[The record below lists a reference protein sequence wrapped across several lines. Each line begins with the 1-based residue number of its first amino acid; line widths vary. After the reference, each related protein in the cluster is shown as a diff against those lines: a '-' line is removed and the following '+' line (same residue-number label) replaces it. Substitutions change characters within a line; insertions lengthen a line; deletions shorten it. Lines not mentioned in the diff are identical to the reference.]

1 MPTGRQITL
10 FACAPSFEKPYPF
23 LKSEKIISMT
33 VRAKAELDIA
43 VGGLA
48 NDGDW
53 MQITPGERL
62 ALRISSGE
70 TNGRYAAM
78 EVIAGSGF
86 GPPLHIH
93 QNENEHFF
101 VLEGSV
107 SFVCGDRKFDAT
119 AGTAFTVPKGVPHTW
134 ANLSETDIRMLGVF
148 VPGGLEQFFLK
159 AQRVSASEIEALAAS
174 HGMVIVG
181 PPIRE

>member
-1 MPTGRQITL
+1 
-10 FACAPSFEKPYPF
+10 
-23 LKSEKIISMT
+23 MT
-33 VRAKAELDIA
+33 AHAKAELDVPAGA
-43 VGGLA
+43 VA

-53 MQITPGERL
+53 MQIAPGERL
-62 ALRISSGE
+62 ARRISSGE
-70 TNGRYAAM
+70 TNSRYAVM
-78 EVIAGSGF
+78 EVIAGPGF

-93 QNENEHFF
+93 QNEDEHFV

-134 ANLSETDIRMLGVF
+134 ANLSETDIRMLGIF

-159 AQRVSASEIEALAAS
+159 ALGVSASEIEALAAS

-181 PPIRE
+181 PSIRG

>member
-1 MPTGRQITL
+1 MT
-10 FACAPSFEKPYPF
+10 AP
-23 LKSEKIISMT
+23 
-33 VRAKAELDIA
+33 AKAELDVPAGGA
-43 VGGLA
+43 VKDA
-48 NDGDW
+48 DW
-53 MQITPGERL
+53 MQIAPGERL
-62 ALRISSGE
+62 AMRISSGE
-70 TNGRYAAM
+70 TNSRYAVM
-78 EVIAGSGF
+78 EVIAGPGF

-93 QNENEHFF
+93 QNEDEHFV

-107 SFVCGDRKFDAT
+107 SFVCGDRTFNAT

-159 AQRVSASEIEALAAS
+159 AQGVSASDIEALAAS

-181 PPIRE
+181 PPIRG